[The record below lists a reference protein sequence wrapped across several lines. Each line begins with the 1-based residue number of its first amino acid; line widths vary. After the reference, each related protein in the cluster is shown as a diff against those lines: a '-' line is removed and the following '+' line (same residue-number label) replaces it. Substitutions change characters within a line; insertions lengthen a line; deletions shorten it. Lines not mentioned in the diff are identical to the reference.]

1 MGEIS
6 DSDRVQQELKSWQG
20 VTVHDH
26 QFGGLEFRVN
36 GKEMGHMHGDEMVDL
51 PFPKADGKKLIQEG
65 KASPHHFIPQSGWLS
80 NRIERTEDVAGAIEL
95 LRLQYRRMT
104 NKRKNNKWWKL

>member
-6 DSDRVQQELKSWQG
+6 DRVQQGLKSWLG

-26 QFGGLEFRVN
+26 NFGGLEFRVN

-51 PFPKADGKKLIQEG
+51 PFPKADGRKLIAEG
-65 KASPHHFIPQSGWLS
+65 KASPHHFIPQS
-80 NRIERTEDVAGAIEL
+80 AGVVSSQFVIKLES
-95 LRLQYRRMT
+95 
-104 NKRKNNKWWKL
+104 KKWRVREYITRSCACSCTK